1 MRILLLLLFTI
12 TMQAQQHETLT
23 YLVREPKIKSAHP
36 PVIFLLHG
44 VGSNEKDLFSFAD
57 KLPDNYLIISARG
70 PVTIAPGRYGWFHV
84 DFTPDGPKPNF
95 EEEAHSRKLLVSFIG
110 QMQEKF
116 NFDTKRVL
124 LCGFSQGGI
133 MNYSIALTR
142 PGLVKGIAIMS
153 SRLLPE
159 IKPLVPAAD
168 KLKGLNI
175 FISHGTADQVLTV
188 EYARSARAYLQSL
201 KLEPEYHEYAGA
213 VHQINA
219 QMFSDLL
226 NWIEKQ

>member
-1 MRILLLLLFTI
+1 MRILLLLLFTL
-12 TMQAQQHETLT
+12 TMQAQNETLT

-70 PVTIAPGRYGWFHV
+70 PVTIGPGRYGWFHV

-95 EEEAHSRKLLVSFIG
+95 EEEAHSRKLLAAFIG

-116 NFDTKRVL
+116 NFDPKKAL

-133 MNYSIALTR
+133 MNYSIALTH

-188 EYARSARAYLQSL
+188 EYARTAKTYLQSL